1 MLLESPVLYLVSLYG
16 DESAREGGRGKVRY
30 ARLSLSVCVTARACG
45 CELVFE
51 CVRIGFSRVLRTQES
66 YKSVTLLLF
75 VLLMC
80 VWIKR
85 NLVSSQGKCFMS
97 AYQIVLNALLY
108 ILLGKSNIIHL

>member
-1 MLLESPVLYLVSLYG
+1 MLLESLVLYLVSLYG

-45 CELVFE
+45 SGLGFL
-51 CVRIGFSRVLRTQES
+51 CVGIGFSRVLRSQES

-80 VWIKR
+80 VCGLKGIWFQVK
-85 NLVSSQGKCFMS
+85 VS
-97 AYQIVLNALLY
+97 VLCTPIRLF
-108 ILLGKSNIIHL
+108 

>member
-1 MLLESPVLYLVSLYG
+1 MLLESPVIYLVSLYG

-45 CELVFE
+45 CELGFE
-51 CVRIGFSRVLRTQES
+51 CVRIGFSHVLRPQES

-75 VLLMC
+75 VRLMS

-85 NLVSSQGKCFMS
+85 ILVSSQGKCVLY
-97 AYQIVLNALLY
+97 AYKIVLNALLY
-108 ILLGKSNIIHL
+108 ILLGKSNIIYL